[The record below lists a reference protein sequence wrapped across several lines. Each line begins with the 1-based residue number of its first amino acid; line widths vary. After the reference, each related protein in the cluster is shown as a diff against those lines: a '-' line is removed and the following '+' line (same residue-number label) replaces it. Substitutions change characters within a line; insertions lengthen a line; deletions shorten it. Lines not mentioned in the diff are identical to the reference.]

1 MDSTS
6 GQFHHPS
13 PSHQSP
19 SAYLSAHLSV
29 DKDTLTTQVL
39 EVVAGFRGVAIES
52 LAEQIW
58 INTTLMFK
66 VAPFPP

>member
-1 MDSTS
+1 
-6 GQFHHPS
+6 
-13 PSHQSP
+13 
-19 SAYLSAHLSV
+19 V